1 MKLTYYGTA
10 AYEAIPALY
19 CSCAICE
26 HARKTGGKEIRSRH
40 LTTVDEDIQFDLS
53 PDFFYHTTLGFEPR
67 AIKHMIITH
76 AHSDHFVPDSLN
88 TRRHPYSLTEVAH
101 CQLICNHQ
109 TALQA
114 EAALEA
120 SPEKLSLTL
129 REIAP
134 YSPIALDESTMLTA
148 LPANHAPNA
157 GGGYIYLLTRDGRTL
172 LYAHDT
178 GIPADEVFD
187 YLKGKTIH
195 AASLDCTG
203 AYLGAGQ
210 HHMHIPGCEQV
221 IARLKEMGILAK
233 DAVIIL
239 NHFSHGGGAT
249 QAQLEEEAKKRGWVA
264 AYDGMSV
271 TI

>member
-19 CSCAICE
+19 CSCVICE
-26 HARKTGGKEIRSRH
+26 HARKMGGKEIRSRH
-40 LTTVDEDIQFDLS
+40 LTTVDHDIQFDLS

-67 AIKHMIITH
+67 AIRHMIITH

-88 TRRHPYSLTEVAH
+88 TRIHPYSLTEVSP
-101 CQLICNHQ
+101 CQLICNQQ
-109 TALQA
+109 TVKQA
-114 EAALEA
+114 DAALETTY
-120 SPEKLSLTL
+120 EKLHLTKL
-129 REIAP
+129 EIAP
-134 YSPIALDESTMLTA
+134 YSPITLDDQTTLTA
-148 LPANHAPNA
+148 LPANHAPND
-157 GGGYIYLLTRDGRTL
+157 GGGYIYLLTRNDRTL

-178 GIPADEVFD
+178 GIPEGEVFD
-187 YLKGKTIH
+187 YLAGKTIH

-221 IARLKEMGILAK
+221 VDRLHKMGVLAK

-264 AYDGMSV
+264 AYDGIILSV
-271 TI
+271 